1 MKKRILSALFS
12 VVLGFSVFSVS
23 LPVSAAAAG
32 SSIGFDDAIQLY
44 YDLFKGI
51 IEQNEDFNEWKTFN
65 ATTLEGFKARSIV
78 LSEFKLLKEYLP
90 NAESKEEFL
99 HILTLFVNTDNAA
112 VISEEYGH
120 DAELLYREH
129 NLEFNDFYVD
139 CIIPLFVGLEDF
151 VNALYETDLTDYSV
165 DDKGNVQIPIED
177 FKAELEKQNNTID
190 PKNRSML
197 KYSWRDLS
205 NNQDNPDWTCFARN
219 VVDGCKTCVGS
230 SLMEDGMYIQLYMRR
245 NGYMYYLPY
254 QYHMY
259 AEVENILN
267 EDNVVTSCKYH
278 VYIDPI
284 YYQTVNGETLDTF
297 QFKAFTWDNFYDN
310 STSENV
316 YFSLG
321 WSTPVGSSVE
331 GLRVEIYDS
340 LGNCLKNLSSTHNY
354 YFPELCEI
362 GSTSSSGVTSSI
374 YRSEARYFL
383 RSDDVNKKIALN
395 DGIHHFFSRSGYG
408 MADYWYLPIY
418 SHDTGLYPDWSSSA
432 GKKID
437 DIFTCAE
444 GNTCDFGFLIS
455 SEQFTTTYQFDTTR
469 LPVNSTVTISGD
481 SVYDYSITDNSTGET
496 STIYNYVT
504 NNYNYPE
511 TSGGNTSGGNGGGAV
526 GGDITVG
533 GQVDVGG
540 KVDVNV
546 NVNGNGNGVS
556 ADMPDMN
563 AVDDYLNSALDE
575 STGIR
580 KLLKEFFGFLPDAL
594 VVLLGIGLA
603 AAIVA
608 RIFGR

>member
-1 MKKRILSALFS
+1 MKHKISAFFLSIALCLS
-12 VVLGFSVFSVS
+12 CLCVCTA
-23 LPVSAAAAG
+23 PAQAA
-32 SSIGFDDAIQLY
+32 SSIADF
-44 YDLFKGI
+44 YDVISRFRDI
-51 IEQNEDFNEWKTFN
+51 INSIVERNEDFNEWKSFN
-65 ATTLEGFKARSIV
+65 ATTPEGFKARSIV
-78 LSEFKLLKEYLP
+78 LAKFKPLKEYLP
-90 NAESKEEFL
+90 DASSKNEFL

-112 VISEEYGH
+112 VINEEYGH

-177 FKAELEKQNNTID
+177 FKQELEKQNNTID
-190 PKNRSML
+190 PKNRSMV

-219 VVDGCKTCVGS
+219 VVEDCKTCVGS

-259 AEVENILN
+259 ADVENVFN
-267 EDNVVTSCKYH
+267 ESNLVTASKYN

-284 YYQTVNGETLDTF
+284 YYETVNGESLDTF
-297 QFKAFTWDNFYDN
+297 QYKAFTWDNFYNN
-310 STSENV
+310 STSGNV

-321 WSTPVGSSVE
+321 WTTPVGYNIQ
-331 GLRVEIYDS
+331 GFRICTYDS
-340 LGNCLKNLSSTHNY
+340 LGNCLKNLTPTHQFW
-354 YFPELCEI
+354 FPELCET
-362 GSTSSSGVTSSI
+362 GSTSSSGITSSI
-374 YRSEARYFL
+374 YRSEHNYFL
-383 RSDDVNKKIALN
+383 RSDNVDKKINLE
-395 DGIHHFFSRSGYG
+395 DGIEHFFRSSDTNHA
-408 MADYWYLPIY
+408 MFTNLPIS
-418 SHDTGLYPDWSSSA
+418 SHDTGLYPSCHSHFADQ
-432 GKKID
+432 KIKY
-437 DIFTCAE
+437 IVTCNE
-444 GNTCDFGFLIS
+444 ESTCDFGFLIS

-481 SVYDYSITDNSTGET
+481 SVYDYSITDNSTGES

-504 NNYNYPE
+504 NNYTYPE
-511 TSGGNTSGGNGGGAV
+511 SSGGNTSGGNGGGTV
-526 GGDITVG
+526 GGNITVG

-540 KVDVNV
+540 KVDLNV

-563 AVDDYLNSALDE
+563 AVDDYLNNALDE

-580 KLLKEFFGFLPDAL
+580 KFLKEFFGFLPADL